1 MRCPQ
6 IELGTTKILQDC
18 AVVGHTRQMCWRKGI
33 KHLYSKADAQ
43 APWFSPCTDTWA
55 LFPGPLQLVTRL
67 AWIEM
72 SETVIWSKL
81 FLQHSWFHDSVSRFC
96 IAVELTMNS
105 ACRSFFL
112 HHLHVCE
119 AVCSSIQPLCCSL
132 ELKNKWSN
140 CIFLVPVCLPFF
152 HALPKRP
159 LLQSCHCQMSCSF
172 RLEAQDVTRDPSKER
187 ERERDHLVQCFIF
200 YWECQKAERHSKPT
214 AQSVRLHH
222 LFNTDI

>member
-1 MRCPQ
+1 M
-6 IELGTTKILQDC
+6 
-18 AVVGHTRQMCWRKGI
+18 VGHTRRMCWRKGI

-55 LFPGPLQLVTRL
+55 FFPGPLQLVTRL

-72 SETVIWSKL
+72 STVIWSKL

-119 AVCSSIQPLCCSL
+119 AVYSSIQPLCCSL

-140 CIFLVPVCLPFF
+140 CILLVPICLPFLHVEPKGHCYSPVIARC
-152 HALPKRP
+152 HAALGLK
-159 LLQSCHCQMSCSF
+159 HKM
-172 RLEAQDVTRDPSKER
+172 
-187 ERERDHLVQCFIF
+187 
-200 YWECQKAERHSKPT
+200 
-214 AQSVRLHH
+214 
-222 LFNTDI
+222 